1 MDVAMKSKTMTF
13 CLRVVSI
20 AGSLAIGTGSVHAQT
35 FGVELHNTL
44 MPASGA
50 MGGVSIARPQDFLS
64 GINGN
69 PAAMTQFQGTQFTF
83 SGAWAEGTVNQT
95 QTGNI
100 PFAGPSLIEPFS
112 AKSSAPGS
120 AVANIGVSQDLSE
133 LGLPATLGVG
143 FVTTS
148 GFLLNYTEQPASRGT
163 SSGLFVFNLPVSLGV
178 DLTDRWSVGS
188 SASIGIGIFDGP
200 FVGASSMVMDYGV
213 RGTLGT
219 NYKLHDRNTLGGYY
233 QTKENFTFEN
243 AFVLNPGPG
252 QITQDVKLD
261 LPENFGLGL
270 ANTALM
276 DGKLL
281 LGVDLLYKL
290 WDNADTF
297 KAVYDNQFVVQLGSQ
312 LSVNKYRFRSGYVWS
327 ENPIDQTPGPN
338 IGGVVQPGDIRAV
351 RYTQGLLAVTSQ
363 HRISGG
369 IGIQDFI
376 PGIDLDMMAG
386 GMLKSSEQLGDFTS
400 TSIESYWIGGGMTWR
415 FGRGS
420 CDRLNIPNQ
429 WSKNNQVA
437 QSEPN

>member
-1 MDVAMKSKTMTF
+1 MSSKSIMNLLRGVCFAGAVVA
-13 CLRVVSI
+13 
-20 AGSLAIGTGSVHAQT
+20 GTSAVQAQT

-69 PAAMTQFQGTQFTF
+69 PASLTQFRGTQFTF
-83 SGAWAEGTVNQT
+83 SGAWAEGTFNQT
-95 QTGNI
+95 QTGGI
-100 PFAGPSLIEPFS
+100 PIGPLPLITPFS

-148 GFLLNYTEQPASRGT
+148 GALTNYSQVPASNGT
-163 SSGLFVFNLPVSLGV
+163 GTGLFVFNLPVSLGV
-178 DLTDRWSVGS
+178 DLTESWSIGMSV
-188 SASIGIGIFDGP
+188 ALGIGIYDAP
-200 FVGASSMVMDYGV
+200 FAGISNMVMDYAL

-219 NYKLHDRNTLGGYY
+219 NYKLNDCNTIGGYY
-233 QTKENFTFEN
+233 QTKQNFNFQN
-243 AFVLNPGPG
+243 GIIILPGPN
-252 QITQDVKLD
+252 QIPIDVALD
-261 LPENFGLGL
+261 MPENLGLGF

-290 WDNADTF
+290 WENTDTF
-297 KAVYDNQFVVQLGSQ
+297 GAIYDNQFVAQFGSQ
-312 LSVNKYRFRSGYVWS
+312 LSVGKYRFRSGYAWA
-327 ENPIDQTPGPN
+327 ENPINQSPGLN
-338 IGGVVQPGDIRAV
+338 IGGVTQELRAV

-363 HRISGG
+363 HRLSGG
-369 IGIQDFI
+369 VGIQDFL
-376 PGIDLDMMAG
+376 PGIDMDVMAG

-400 TSIESYWIGGGMTWR
+400 TSIASYWIGAGMTWR

-429 WSKNNQVA
+429 WCNANNQVA
-437 QSEPN
+437 DSPVH